1 MRAHRRFATWRQFN
15 HWDRGAIEHQIAHGP
30 DSYCPCCAGPLE
42 ARPRTR
48 LAAVLP
54 GDVRGYDLDCRRCRR
69 FHPRI
74 RHTAHSLYMLRIR
87 RLAAAVL
94 RA

>member
-1 MRAHRRFATWRQFN
+1 MRSGMRSRTWRQFGPR
-15 HWDRGAIEHQIAHGP
+15 DRSSIRLQLRRGLHL
-30 DSYCPCCAGPLE
+30 DCPHCGGPLE
-42 ARPRTR
+42 AQPTTR
-48 LAAVLP
+48 LAAILP
-54 GDVRGYDLDCRRCRR
+54 PGASGFDLDCRACRR

-74 RHTAHSLYMLRIR
+74 RHTAESLYFLRLR